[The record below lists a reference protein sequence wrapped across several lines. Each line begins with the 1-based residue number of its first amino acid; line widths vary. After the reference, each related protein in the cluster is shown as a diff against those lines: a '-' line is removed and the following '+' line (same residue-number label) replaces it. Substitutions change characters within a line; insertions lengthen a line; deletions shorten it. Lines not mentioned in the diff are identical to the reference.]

1 MNSASNLPDHRQPAP
16 QTAPM
21 TTAVSATNRAATRP
35 DDLLATALRA
45 LGRLGFAAL
54 ALFHGW
60 LLGAHL
66 LDGRAFAP
74 ATAIRWAL
82 ALLVLVGFR
91 ALSRRGLPLFFGRRA
106 VGLWLLVVIIHC
118 SAAWE
123 GGAAA
128 ALDRAIPESVTAL
141 AQFSAATAVLG
152 LALAAALASA
162 AQPWA
167 GGRPAFSVPVPVAG
181 LPASGFRYGF
191 SPRPPPLA

>member
-1 MNSASNLPDHRQPAP
+1 MTSAPA
-16 QTAPM
+16 AGR
-21 TTAVSATNRAATRP
+21 SAARS
-35 DDLLATALRA
+35 DDLALAALRA

-54 ALFHGW
+54 ALFHVW

-66 LDGRAFAP
+66 IDGRAFAP

-82 ALLVLVGFR
+82 AVLVLVGFR

-118 SAAWE
+118 SAAAE

-141 AQFSAATAVLG
+141 AQLSAASAAIGV
-152 LALAAALASA
+152 ALAAALASA

-167 GGRPAFSVPVPVAG
+167 GGRPAFAVPVLVAG
-181 LPASGFRYGF
+181 LPASGFLYCF
-191 SPRPPPLA
+191 PPRPPPLA